1 MNIVGKPTRHPPMPT
16 VKPPKQEFMVQ
27 IPTAELTDKQ
37 LAAIAEIIERGN
49 RAELIPV
56 KNGVKII
63 EITRKEIKIE

>member
-1 MNIVGKPTRHPPMPT
+1 MNDFI
-16 VKPPKQEFMVQ
+16 
-27 IPTAELTDKQ
+27 LTESQ
-37 LAAIAEIIERGN
+37 LEAIAEIIKRGN

>member
-1 MNIVGKPTRHPPMPT
+1 MAAG
-16 VKPPKQEFMVQ
+16 
-27 IPTAELTDKQ
+27 LTNKQ
-37 LAAIAEIIERGN
+37 LEAITEIIRRGN

>member
-1 MNIVGKPTRHPPMPT
+1 MNYT
-16 VKPPKQEFMVQ
+16 
-27 IPTAELTDKQ
+27 LTEKQ
-37 LAAIAEIIERGN
+37 LEVITDIIKRGN

>member
-1 MNIVGKPTRHPPMPT
+1 MSIAVKPTRHPP
-16 VKPPKQEFMVQ
+16 KQEFMAQ
-27 IPTAELTDKQ
+27 IPTAELTGKQ
-37 LAAIAEIIERGN
+37 LEAIAEIIKRGN